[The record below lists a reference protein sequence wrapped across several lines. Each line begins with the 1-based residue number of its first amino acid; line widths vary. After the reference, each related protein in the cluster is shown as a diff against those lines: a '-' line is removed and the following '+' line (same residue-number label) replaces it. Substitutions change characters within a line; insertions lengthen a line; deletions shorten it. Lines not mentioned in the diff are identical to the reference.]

1 MWKKSVQDQE
11 DFKPMALSKS
21 TMVGQPEFLLQ
32 ERLQD
37 PGRQRSLTADRA
49 LLRLAAMLL
58 LVGELLFVVIGLFHP
73 DRESANNHP
82 ATFAE
87 YANSAQWTAIHLGQ

>member
-1 MWKKSVQDQE
+1 
-11 DFKPMALSKS
+11 MALSKS
-21 TMVGQPEFLLQ
+21 TMVGQPEFLVQ

-49 LLRLAAMLL
+49 SLRLAAMLL

-73 DRESANNHP
+73 AYASRRSGDRITDREARWYLP
-82 ATFAE
+82 CR
-87 YANSAQWTAIHLGQ
+87 YRQ